1 MEITLNDR
9 SLKRQIRKLKLA
21 NIDNLLI
28 KSNKLG
34 NLARKVG
41 PSRKAPK
48 TLISHKGK
56 WVGRKRP
63 GLE

>member
-1 MEITLNDR
+1 MIR
-9 SLKRQIRKLKLA
+9 SLKQQIEKLKLA
-21 NIDNLLI
+21 NNDNLLI

-41 PSRKAPK
+41 PSRKASK
-48 TLISHKGK
+48 TLTSHKGK
-56 WVGRKRP
+56 WVGRKKL